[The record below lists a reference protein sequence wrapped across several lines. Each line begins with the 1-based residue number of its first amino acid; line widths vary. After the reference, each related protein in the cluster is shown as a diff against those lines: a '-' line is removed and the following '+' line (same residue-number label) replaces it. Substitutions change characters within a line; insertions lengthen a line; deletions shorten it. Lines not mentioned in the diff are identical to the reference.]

1 MGGIS
6 VIIWIILHLI
16 LGISVVAGNS
26 DLAWGV
32 EAEGDDEGDDDTDE
46 EKCDNRIIG
55 EPPKNDFDTLPW
67 AKTMAMVEMEVEAFP
82 TTDTKS
88 IDCSS
93 LADVK
98 QQNIHLPCAEGQLPV
113 PISFL
118 NFKKF
123 QKQSPGII
131 RFEDVKTTCLIL
143 INLLIIWH

>member
-1 MGGIS
+1 MARIS
-6 VIIWIILHLI
+6 VMISVLLHLI

-32 EAEGDDEGDDDTDE
+32 EAEGDDEGDDDSDE
-46 EKCDNRIIG
+46 EKGDNGIIV

-88 IDCSS
+88 IDSSS

-98 QQNIHLPCAEGQLPV
+98 KQSIHLPCAEGQLPV
-113 PISFL
+113 PISFP

-123 QKQSPGII
+123 QRQSPGII
-131 RFEDVKTTCLIL
+131 RFEDVITTCID
-143 INLLIIWH
+143 I

>member
-1 MGGIS
+1 MNTTS
-6 VIIWIILHLI
+6 FD
-16 LGISVVAGNS
+16 LGISLVAGNS

-32 EAEGDDEGDDDTDE
+32 EAEGDDEGDEDSDE
-46 EKCDNRIIG
+46 EKGDISIIVDST
-55 EPPKNDFDTLPW
+55 KNDSDILSG

-88 IDCSS
+88 IDSS
-93 LADVK
+93 TLADVR

-131 RFEDVKTTCLIL
+131 RFEDVITTCFK
-143 INLLIIWH
+143 

>member
-1 MGGIS
+1 MNTTS
-6 VIIWIILHLI
+6 FD
-16 LGISVVAGNS
+16 LGISLVAGNS

-32 EAEGDDEGDDDTDE
+32 EAEGDDEGDDDSDE
-46 EKCDNRIIG
+46 EKGDNGIIV

-88 IDCSS
+88 IDSSS

-98 QQNIHLPCAEGQLPV
+98 KQSIHLPCAEGQLPV
-113 PISFL
+113 PISFP

-123 QKQSPGII
+123 QRQSPGII
-131 RFEDVKTTCLIL
+131 RFEDVITTCFDT
-143 INLLIIWH
+143 

>member
-1 MGGIS
+1 MARIS
-6 VIIWIILHLI
+6 FIISILLYLI
-16 LGISVVAGNS
+16 LGISIVAGNS

-32 EAEGDDEGDDDTDE
+32 EAEGDDEGDDDSDE
-46 EKCDNRIIG
+46 EKGDNGIIV

-88 IDCSS
+88 IDSSS

-143 INLLIIWH
+143 INLLII